1 MAHGSV
7 RGPPPGAER
16 VSHAAP
22 EDWAEAAHRGIRRLD
37 ATAQSCRLGGRWRGA
52 TAGGR
57 SRMQSLTNP
66 DGAVA
71 AVSPQFL
78 LAPSAPLLGKQSPAT
93 SPQHG
98 GRGCQKPASG
108 SQHAEAV
115 WPETVAGRSGRLR
128 TRRWSGAGTCK
139 PGCKERST
147 WSSKVGD
154 AGGVWRSAPR
164 GSPSPSTTNCRSRQT
179 PGDGAMAARQHSVL

>member
-22 EDWAEAAHRGIRRLD
+22 GHWAEAVHRGIRRLD

-57 SRMQSLTNP
+57 SRMQSLVNP

-71 AVSPQFL
+71 AVSPQFCW
-78 LAPSAPLLGKQSPAT
+78 
-93 SPQHG
+93 PQVRRCWAKNRRQRLRSTG
-98 GRGCQKPASG
+98 DGGCQKPASG

-115 WPETVAGRSGRLR
+115 WPDTVTGRSGRLR
-128 TRRWSGAGTCK
+128 PRRWSGAGTCT

-154 AGGVWRSAPR
+154 AG
-164 GSPSPSTTNCRSRQT
+164 
-179 PGDGAMAARQHSVL
+179 